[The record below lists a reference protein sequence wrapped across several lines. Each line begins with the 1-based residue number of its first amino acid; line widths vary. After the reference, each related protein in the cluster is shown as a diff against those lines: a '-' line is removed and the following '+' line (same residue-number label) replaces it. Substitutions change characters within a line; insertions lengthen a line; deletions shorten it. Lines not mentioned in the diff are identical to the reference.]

1 MKISRWLMIPVLII
15 IVVQFAQIA
24 SAAAVRISWLSNSE
38 SDLAGYRVYYGSTS
52 RNYQWYIDAG
62 RTTSTQINNLVN
74 GVTYYFALTAYDTSG
89 NESAFSQEIPAAIP
103 AQGSGSGSGDVPG
116 GTVEPQADSDID
128 GIPDNVELL
137 WGLDPSDP
145 TDSLFDLDGDGV
157 VNLVEYMAGTDPLDP
172 AVRPATDDILKDVI
186 GEMGAFIDLAD
197 INPTGQFTI
206 VPLMA
211 GSPEVEDNVVDLSQ
225 PGAYLYNVYDAEGG
239 LIYRLRISVAT
250 QLFTTG
256 SFEPGAPLNL
266 KELSMGITIQL
277 RADSILREVPV
288 GIGNPSTEPASAINY
303 DPGKGYEFD
312 LLPYGLAL
320 AEPANISV
328 NYDKQD
334 PIVQRYDADE
344 NTWKDIPDI
353 TVTDGLVS
361 FSTQEFG
368 KFRIYSAAEDSV
380 DGPSSSSGGGGGG
393 GCFISTA
400 GM

>member
-145 TDSLFDLDGDGV
+145 TDSL
-157 VNLVEYMAGTDPLDP
+157 
-172 AVRPATDDILKDVI
+172 
-186 GEMGAFIDLAD
+186 
-197 INPTGQFTI
+197 
-206 VPLMA
+206 
-211 GSPEVEDNVVDLSQ
+211 
-225 PGAYLYNVYDAEGG
+225 
-239 LIYRLRISVAT
+239 
-250 QLFTTG
+250 
-256 SFEPGAPLNL
+256 
-266 KELSMGITIQL
+266 
-277 RADSILREVPV
+277 
-288 GIGNPSTEPASAINY
+288 
-303 DPGKGYEFD
+303 
-312 LLPYGLAL
+312 
-320 AEPANISV
+320 
-328 NYDKQD
+328 
-334 PIVQRYDADE
+334 
-344 NTWKDIPDI
+344 
-353 TVTDGLVS
+353 
-361 FSTQEFG
+361 
-368 KFRIYSAAEDSV
+368 
-380 DGPSSSSGGGGGG
+380 
-393 GCFISTA
+393 
-400 GM
+400 